1 MLVVDD
7 SGSQRHIL
15 KVFLSRWGYRVIE
28 AASGEEALAICEAH
42 QLDVIISDWMMP
54 GMSGLEFCRAFRA
67 LPDRPYGYF
76 ILLTSKSEKPE
87 IARGLDVGADDFV
100 SKPVSSSELLA
111 RVRAGERIL
120 HMERELREKN
130 RLVSQTLTEISGLY
144 EALDRDLVE
153 ARNLQQSLIHDRH
166 RDFGTAQV
174 SLLLLRSSGHVGGD
188 LVGYF
193 PINDDEVGLFALD
206 VSGHGVASALL
217 TARLAGLLTGGS
229 AEQNVALEQD
239 RTGKTRMLPPSEAA
253 KRMNRL
259 YLDEIKADQ
268 YFTMALGKADLTT
281 GQVRFVQCGHPNP
294 LVQMPDGSTHF
305 QGDGGYPI
313 GLFDEAEWEEHEL
326 RLPKGARLLLASDGL
341 TECPDEHGNM
351 LDEDGLARLMQ
362 KNSDLS
368 GTELLEALLWNLTAF
383 TGDQEFADDV
393 SGVLFE
399 YSG

>member
-1 MLVVDD
+1 MSAAAQKKSADQPAKARAETVLVVDD

-174 SLLLLRSSGHVGGD
+174 SLLLRSSGHVGGD

-281 GQVRFVQCGHPNP
+281 GQVRFVQCGGTQIHWCRCPMARRISKATAVTRSACLMRLNGKNMSFACPRAPDCCWP
-294 LVQMPDGSTHF
+294 LMG
-305 QGDGGYPI
+305 
-313 GLFDEAEWEEHEL
+313 
-326 RLPKGARLLLASDGL
+326 
-341 TECPDEHGNM
+341 
-351 LDEDGLARLMQ
+351 
-362 KNSDLS
+362 
-368 GTELLEALLWNLTAF
+368 
-383 TGDQEFADDV
+383 
-393 SGVLFE
+393 
-399 YSG
+399 